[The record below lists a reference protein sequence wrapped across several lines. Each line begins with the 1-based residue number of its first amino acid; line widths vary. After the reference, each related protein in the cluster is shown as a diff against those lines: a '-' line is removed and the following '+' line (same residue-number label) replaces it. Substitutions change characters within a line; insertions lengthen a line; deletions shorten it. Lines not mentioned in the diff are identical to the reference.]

1 MSHLSKIVSLVAT
14 VVLFAGGIAL
24 AADPKKVPPKL
35 SPSQTPPAKFVPRPD
50 LVPVKLAGG
59 KVVTGFH
66 SWCGG
71 NKLVVMGEVMNGGND
86 RGGSFKVLVRVNG
99 LVWNIPNN
107 PRSFSAGPFPGHTIS
122 YIFEG
127 WVPGPGPI
135 PNQVLVSV
143 EVDPENTV
151 AELNEKN
158 NVATVRKTPCK

>member
-1 MSHLSKIVSLVAT
+1 MGDLSKIAALTITVLVS
-14 VVLFAGGIAL
+14 FAAIAL
-24 AADPKKVPPKL
+24 AADPSKVPPKL
-35 SPSQTPPAKFVPRPD
+35 SPSQTPPAKFVRPD

-66 SWCGG
+66 SWCGD

-127 WVPGPGPI
+127 WAPAPNPI
-135 PNQVLVSV
+135 TGKVLVTV
-143 EVDPENTV
+143 KVDSENTV
-151 AELNEKN
+151 VELNENN
-158 NVATVRKTPCK
+158 NVASVTTPCK